1 MRTRAAMFMRVDP
14 GPSRRDRVRW
24 PRRETAS
31 LLPPFAHRHFL
42 AADVGD
48 IGAANEQCH
57 DDEGDQQEDAGNEKY
72 RRTRRLSEFGEE
84 GKVGLCRVA
93 SQGHG

>member
-1 MRTRAAMFMRVDP
+1 VTGSGGLVE
-14 GPSRRDRVRW
+14 RR
-24 PRRETAS
+24 RRS
-31 LLPPFAHRHFL
+31 YRRFAHRHFL
-42 AADVGD
+42 AADLGD
-48 IGAANEQCH
+48 IGAANEQRD

>member
-24 PRRETAS
+24 LVERRRRS
-31 LLPPFAHRHFL
+31 YRRFAHRHFL
-42 AADVGD
+42 AADLGD

-57 DDEGDQQEDAGNEKY
+57 DDEGDQQEDAGNEK
-72 RRTRRLSEFGEE
+72 
-84 GKVGLCRVA
+84 
-93 SQGHG
+93 